1 MILRFILYAVVFYFV
16 WRFLDSMFSF
26 GRRQTSPNANPNRRK
41 PNQKVSV
48 QFDKKSTKSK
58 VAKDVG
64 EYVDFEEID
73 DSKR

>member
-26 GRRQTSPNANPNRRK
+26 GRRQTSPNTNPSRK
-41 PNQKVSV
+41 RPNQKVSV
-48 QFDKKSTKSK
+48 QFDKKSAKSK
-58 VAKDVG
+58 VRKDVG

-73 DSKR
+73 EKK